1 MDSPT
6 DTAKRINERLGFY
19 ASDYRVFIEKG
30 LFTFRH
36 VIKDEVEA
44 SFRDGIDAGIF
55 ANILV
60 REARNK
66 K

>member
-6 DTAKRINERLGFY
+6 DTAKRINERLGYY
-19 ASDYRVFIEKG
+19 ASEYRVFVEKG

-36 VIKDEVEA
+36 IVSEQVEA

-60 REARNK
+60 REARK
-66 K
+66 KK